1 MYLFD
6 KFLCIMKKE
15 MKKIWAGVVLAIMMA
30 AVLTGVWFVEQ
41 RHESR
46 GRAAVEEEIQAEWVA
61 EGPENENFEV
71 ILRLFM
77 GTKTVAGVDLKMEY
91 SADSLELVPVS
102 ANQAVARTPLL
113 KAMVD
118 GKDLSTV
125 VNKNKVEGWKGIME
139 LALVTTEI
147 DQNKMLRT
155 GVKELV
161 RVKFKRKNDGPAY
174 ITLLPQ
180 QQVVG
185 FDGEIKDKKAQALCL
200 VEKGASGCTDGNK
213 SITISL
219 KREVKKECYLCISG
233 KREAK
238 DGDADCDGRV
248 AVSDF
253 SIWRGEMAEQGDSF
267 EKKEGYWSADFNC
280 DGRVAVSDFSIWRG
294 EMMKN

>member
-1 MYLFD
+1 
-6 KFLCIMKKE
+6 

-118 GKDLSTV
+118 GKDLLLFLTDDLKVHKSYDCAV
-125 VNKNKVEGWKGIME
+125 WVEAPYFVDYFGKLFDMEWKANK
-139 LALVTTEI
+139 
-147 DQNKMLRT
+147 
-155 GVKELV
+155 
-161 RVKFKRKNDGPAY
+161 
-174 ITLLPQ
+174 
-180 QQVVG
+180 
-185 FDGEIKDKKAQALCL
+185 
-200 VEKGASGCTDGNK
+200 
-213 SITISL
+213 
-219 KREVKKECYLCISG
+219 
-233 KREAK
+233 
-238 DGDADCDGRV
+238 
-248 AVSDF
+248 
-253 SIWRGEMAEQGDSF
+253 
-267 EKKEGYWSADFNC
+267 
-280 DGRVAVSDFSIWRG
+280 
-294 EMMKN
+294 